1 MTVRDDSVR
10 EQIMQVGGRQLR
22 VAIRPGTGTGPPLL
36 LCNGIGMR
44 LEALR
49 PFVDALDPA
58 IEVIRFDPPGT
69 GGSQLPSRPYR
80 FTTLALLLREMLHN
94 LGHQQADVLG
104 ISWGGG
110 LAQQFA
116 LLNPRRCRRLILVA
130 TSTGPQTMVPP
141 NPLPPVKNLILRRW
155 GDLWGG
161 TAKTDPDALASA
173 LHKARISPL
182 STGFLYQHTAALGF
196 TTLPL
201 LPLIRQRTL
210 VLTGDDDPIIPVAN
224 GRILAAGIPH
234 ATLHV
239 YHGGHVE
246 LVTRPS
252 LLTPLITSF
261 LAAPPH
267 DARRA
272 EQVQTGRH
280 PEDQGPR
287 QAAAETDALAEAL
300 QAARAAQQAAET
312 AAAQAAAALRDAREQ
327 AAATEGASALCAG
340 EGLTGRDPVTA
351 PNGGS
356 GTAGTRA
363 RSHIPRSGYR
373 RRHRGCCVIT
383 DVIRQ
388 DRNCRGDATWA
399 DSVPPSDFDSRLSG
413 NLANERSSHVEDRAV
428 TGRLGAAHPL
438 ALHIGDF
445 LTDLGNANAS
455 AQTIRAY
462 RGDLIQFAAY
472 HDGEVGE
479 LSAAPVRTYLA
490 GIGGLAP
497 STRKRKRAAVASF
510 CKWAVRH
517 DLLGANPMDKIDTI
531 KVPKSLP
538 RPAPAADINRV
549 LGAIC
554 SRRPRK
560 GIPLDRLRDRVLF
573 ETAYVCGAR
582 ASEVCGLYI
591 EDLDLRLDDEHV
603 RIHGKGGSIRT
614 VLLDDRGHVALL
626 KLYLARTGYT
636 SGPLFRA
643 TINGSGGPL
652 SYDAAHH
659 RWQGY
664 CGDAGVDIDIHQLRH
679 AHGTELINSGVSI
692 EAVRRRLG
700 HSSAETTQLY
710 ALLDDKVA
718 DAEIRAA
725 RRRRDRRSR

>member
-10 EQIMQVGGRQLR
+10 EQIMQAGGRQLR

-69 GGSQLPSRPYR
+69 GGSQLPNRPYR
-80 FTTLALLLREMLHN
+80 FTTLALLLREMLDN

-161 TAKTDPDALASA
+161 SAKTDPDALASA

-182 STGFLYQHTAALGF
+182 SIGYLYQHTAALGF

-210 VLTGDDDPIIPVAN
+210 VLTGDQDPIIPVAN

-272 EQVQTGRH
+272 EQAQTGRH

-287 QAAAETDALAEAL
+287 QAAAETDTLAEAL

-327 AAATEGASALCAG
+327 AAATKGASALCAG
-340 EGLTGRDPVTA
+340 EGLTGRDPVTE
-351 PNGGS
+351 PDGGS

-363 RSHIPRSGYR
+363 RSHIPRSGCR

-383 DVIRQ
+383 DVTGQHRPPW
-388 DRNCRGDATWA
+388 RDATCA
-399 DSVPPSDFDSRLSG
+399 DAAASAQPGSRLSG
-413 NLANERSSHVEDRAV
+413 N
-428 TGRLGAAHPL
+428 
-438 ALHIGDF
+438 
-445 LTDLGNANAS
+445 
-455 AQTIRAY
+455 
-462 RGDLIQFAAY
+462 
-472 HDGEVGE
+472 
-479 LSAAPVRTYLA
+479 
-490 GIGGLAP
+490 
-497 STRKRKRAAVASF
+497 
-510 CKWAVRH
+510 C
-517 DLLGANPMDKIDTI
+517 
-531 KVPKSLP
+531 
-538 RPAPAADINRV
+538 
-549 LGAIC
+549 
-554 SRRPRK
+554 
-560 GIPLDRLRDRVLF
+560 
-573 ETAYVCGAR
+573 
-582 ASEVCGLYI
+582 
-591 EDLDLRLDDEHV
+591 
-603 RIHGKGGSIRT
+603 
-614 VLLDDRGHVALL
+614 
-626 KLYLARTGYT
+626 
-636 SGPLFRA
+636 
-643 TINGSGGPL
+643 
-652 SYDAAHH
+652 
-659 RWQGY
+659 
-664 CGDAGVDIDIHQLRH
+664 RH
-679 AHGTELINSGVSI
+679 AGG
-692 EAVRRRLG
+692 
-700 HSSAETTQLY
+700 
-710 ALLDDKVA
+710 
-718 DAEIRAA
+718 
-725 RRRRDRRSR
+725 

>member
-1 MTVRDDSVR
+1 MPVRDDSVR

-44 LEALR
+44 LEAFR

-58 IEVIRFDPPGT
+58 IEVIRFDAPGT
-69 GGSQLPSRPYR
+69 GGSQLPNRPYR
-80 FTTLALLLREMLHN
+80 FTTLALLLRQMLHN

-161 TAKTDPDALASA
+161 SAKTDPDALASA
-173 LHKARISPL
+173 LRKARISPL
-182 STGFLYQHTAALGF
+182 SIGYLYQHTAALGF

-287 QAAAETDALAEAL
+287 QAAQAAAGADALAEAL

-327 AAATEGASALCAG
+327 AAATQGA
-340 EGLTGRDPVTA
+340 
-351 PNGGS
+351 
-356 GTAGTRA
+356 
-363 RSHIPRSGYR
+363 
-373 RRHRGCCVIT
+373 
-383 DVIRQ
+383 
-388 DRNCRGDATWA
+388 
-399 DSVPPSDFDSRLSG
+399 
-413 NLANERSSHVEDRAV
+413 
-428 TGRLGAAHPL
+428 
-438 ALHIGDF
+438 
-445 LTDLGNANAS
+445 
-455 AQTIRAY
+455 
-462 RGDLIQFAAY
+462 
-472 HDGEVGE
+472 
-479 LSAAPVRTYLA
+479 
-490 GIGGLAP
+490 
-497 STRKRKRAAVASF
+497 
-510 CKWAVRH
+510 
-517 DLLGANPMDKIDTI
+517 
-531 KVPKSLP
+531 
-538 RPAPAADINRV
+538 
-549 LGAIC
+549 
-554 SRRPRK
+554 
-560 GIPLDRLRDRVLF
+560 
-573 ETAYVCGAR
+573 
-582 ASEVCGLYI
+582 
-591 EDLDLRLDDEHV
+591 
-603 RIHGKGGSIRT
+603 
-614 VLLDDRGHVALL
+614 
-626 KLYLARTGYT
+626 
-636 SGPLFRA
+636 
-643 TINGSGGPL
+643 
-652 SYDAAHH
+652 
-659 RWQGY
+659 
-664 CGDAGVDIDIHQLRH
+664 
-679 AHGTELINSGVSI
+679 
-692 EAVRRRLG
+692 
-700 HSSAETTQLY
+700 
-710 ALLDDKVA
+710 
-718 DAEIRAA
+718 
-725 RRRRDRRSR
+725 